1 MFFLPNVSR
10 VPFKGYLTMI
20 DPFPSI
26 ERELMTIE
34 TDEPLSANE
43 FYPRPTHAYIRGAQP

>member
-1 MFFLPNVSR
+1 MSLAFLL
-10 VPFKGYLTMI
+10 GGCLTMI
-20 DPFPSI
+20 DPLPSI
-26 ERELMTIE
+26 DRELITIE